1 MEELRKESALPEAAT
16 PEQSKKVKPVYEDVS
31 INDLIAQVV
40 EPTLELIRIAGEGKR
55 HFAISYG
62 GVFLSVFETEVKSDR
77 SYEYKHDWVDVLVDT
92 EVHSV
97 DRVKQ
102 ELICAADTMR
112 DLLGSVRKELEDGT
126 L

>member
-16 PEQSKKVKPVYEDVS
+16 PEQSKKVKPVYEDTT
-31 INDLIAQVV
+31 INDLIAQVL
-40 EPTLELIRIAGEGKR
+40 EPTLELIRITGDGKR
-55 HFAISYG
+55 HFTMNYSGY
-62 GVFLSVFETEVKSDR
+62 FLSVFETEVKPDKSH
-77 SYEYKHDWVDVLVDT
+77 EYKHDWVDVMVDT
-92 EVHSV
+92 DYRWV

-126 L
+126 F